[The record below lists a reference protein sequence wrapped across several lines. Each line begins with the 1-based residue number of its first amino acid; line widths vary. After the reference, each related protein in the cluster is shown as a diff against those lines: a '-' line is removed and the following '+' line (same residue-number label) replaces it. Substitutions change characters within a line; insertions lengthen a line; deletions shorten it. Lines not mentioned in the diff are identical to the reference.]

1 MALMQ
6 SIKSKANTLK
16 DKVKGA
22 VLPAKLEKAKLQVI
36 TNPNDIRSAR
46 GEALTVQFNPS
57 EYSISRSVRPAV
69 RRPIGQ
75 DANPE
80 KQYAVSGDLAVLS
93 VSLYFDTIT
102 DLHDFSLI
110 GTAKQIKSGGTSAL
124 KPALKQMAKDQLWRG
139 SADGRADTCAE
150 MMRLLKFNRE
160 THQPPVVVFFW
171 GPLEFEGRLESLNVH
186 YTMFNPDGTPVRA
199 KADLRIVGEEREA
212 MNLAEQLP
220 FESPDRTKERTLTQG
235 DQLWMIAGQEYS
247 DPGQWKVI
255 AEANDILN
263 PRKLEGA
270 VTLKVPSI
278 R

>member
-6 SIKSKANTLK
+6 PIKSAANSLK
-16 DKVKGA
+16 DKVISA
-22 VLPAKLEKAKLQVI
+22 VMPAKLEKAKLQVI

-57 EYSISRSVRPAV
+57 EYSISRSVRPSM
-69 RRPIGQ
+69 RRPLGR
-75 DANPE
+75 DADPRS
-80 KQYAVSGDLAVLS
+80 QSVVSGDLAVLT
-93 VSLYFDTIT
+93 VTLYFDTIS
-102 DLHDFSLI
+102 DLHDVSLM
-110 GTAKQIKSGGTSAL
+110 GTINQIKSGGAAGAL
-124 KPALKQMAKDQLWRG
+124 AAAGQLAKDQLG
-139 SADGRADTCAE
+139 LGGPGASADTCAE
-150 MMRLLKFNRE
+150 MLRLLKFNRE
-160 THQPPVVVFFW
+160 SHQPPVVVFFW
-171 GPLEFEGRLESLNVH
+171 GPLEFEGRLENLDVQ

-199 KADLRIVGEEREA
+199 KATLRIAGEQREA

-235 DQLWMIAGQEYS
+235 DQLWMIAGQEYD
-247 DPGQWKVI
+247 DPAKWKVI

-270 VTLKVPSI
+270 TTLKVPSI